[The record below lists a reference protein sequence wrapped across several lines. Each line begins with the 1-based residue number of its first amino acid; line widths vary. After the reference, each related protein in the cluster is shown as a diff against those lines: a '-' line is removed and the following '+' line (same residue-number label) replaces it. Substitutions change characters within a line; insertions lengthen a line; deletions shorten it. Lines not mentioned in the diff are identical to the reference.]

1 MPDATP
7 PLHAELAVLG
17 PLLGAWSGH
26 GRGSYPTVPPFDY
39 TEHLHFGHGGKPF
52 LTYDQRTRALDDDR
66 PLHAET
72 GYLRPAGPGRAELVV
87 AQPTG
92 VVEVDDGEV
101 QMSDGVLQL
110 VLRSRVVGLTTSAKE
125 VTAVERTLLLDGDV
139 LRTTLAMAA
148 VGQPLTHHLAS
159 ELRRTG

>member
-1 MPDATP
+1 VTDATP
-7 PLHAELAVLG
+7 PLHPDLVALG
-17 PLLGAWSGH
+17 PLLGAWRGNGS
-26 GRGSYPTVPPFDY
+26 GSYPTVAPFGY
-39 TEHLHFGHGGKPF
+39 TEHLYFGHDGRPF
-52 LTYDQRTRALDDDR
+52 LTYDQRTRSLDDDR

-92 VVEVDDGEV
+92 VVEVDDGDV
-101 QMSDGVLQL
+101 QMSDGVLRL
-110 VLRSRVVGLTTSAKE
+110 VLRSRVVGLTTSATE
-125 VTAVERTLLLDGDV
+125 ITAVERTVLLDGDV
-139 LRTTLAMAA
+139 LHTTLAMAA